1 MRLIFAAALLCLF
14 AFPAQAGFQHPW
26 DAPSYSARKTVKVVR
41 VKKQRVVRR
50 GQSPGLRGTYFD
62 SPQSVAKGV
71 VSTAKRLVGV
81 ATSALPTPLQNALRQ
96 VAASCSGF
104 RVISAHRPGA
114 RIAGTGRPSLH
125 ASGRAADFVVRD
137 YSCAYAILRSFPGGV
152 SMDASRVSHIHVSY
166 APNGQEWGARFNH
179 GGRAYAK
186 RSKYRRYARR
196 NGRRT

>member
-14 AFPAQAGFQHPW
+14 AFPAQAGFQHEW
-26 DAPSYSARKTVKVVR
+26 DSPSYSSRKSVKRVV
-41 VKKQRVVRR
+41 KQRIVRQKRAKAHPFAVPIKAVETVVDGARR
-50 GQSPGLRGTYFD
+50 L
-62 SPQSVAKGV
+62 A
-71 VSTAKRLVGV
+71 GV
-81 ATSALPTPLQNALRQ
+81 ATSVLPSPLQNALHQ

-125 ASGRAADFVVRD
+125 ASGRAADFVVKN
-137 YSCAYAILRSFPGGV
+137 YSCAYAILRGFPGGV
-152 SMDASRVSHIHVSY
+152 SMDAHRVGHIHVSHSH
-166 APNGQEWGARFNH
+166 PGGQEWGARFNH

-186 RSKYRRYARR
+186 RSKYRRYARS